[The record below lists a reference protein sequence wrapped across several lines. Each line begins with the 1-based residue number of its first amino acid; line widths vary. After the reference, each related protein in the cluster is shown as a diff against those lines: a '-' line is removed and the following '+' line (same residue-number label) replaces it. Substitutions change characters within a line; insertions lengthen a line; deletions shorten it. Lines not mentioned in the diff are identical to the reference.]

1 MTDID
6 EIMGFFATRGANVID
21 MRTTTRINPIELSE
35 VLWGNYPKHEKRA
48 NRDFLIGVFKKLK
61 IGGIW
66 IWPETGR
73 MFRKVNDVEFE
84 EISENTEEE

>member
-1 MTDID
+1 MTDMD
-6 EIMGFFATRGANVID
+6 EIMGFFGIRGAYVID
-21 MRTTTRINPIELSE
+21 MRTLRINPIELSE
-35 VLWGNYPKHEKRA
+35 VLWGNLPKHEKRA
-48 NRDFLIGVFKKLK
+48 NRDFLIGVFQSLN
-61 IGGIW
+61 IGGVW

>member
-6 EIMGFFATRGANVID
+6 EIMGFFGIRGANVID
-21 MRTTTRINPIELSE
+21 MRTTRINPIELSE
-35 VLWGNYPKHEKRA
+35 VLWGKYPKHEKRA
-48 NRDFLIGVFKKLK
+48 NRDFLIGVFQKLN

>member
-6 EIMGFFATRGANVID
+6 EIMGFFGIRGATVID
-21 MRTTTRINPIELSE
+21 MRTLRINPIELSE

-48 NRDFLIGVFKKLK
+48 NRDFLIGVFQKLK

-66 IWPETGR
+66 IWPENGR

-84 EISENTEEE
+84 EISENPEEE

>member
-6 EIMGFFATRGANVID
+6 EIMGFFGIRGANVID
-21 MRTTTRINPIELSE
+21 MRTLRISPIELSE
-35 VLWGNYPKHEKRA
+35 FLWGNLPKHEKRA

>member
-6 EIMGFFATRGANVID
+6 EIMGFFGIRGANVVN
-21 MRTTTRINPIELSE
+21 MTTLRINPIELSE

-48 NRDFLIGVFKKLK
+48 NRDFLIGVFQKLK